1 MESEEAGGV
10 AQWDSMSS
18 ILNKGERER
27 ENGSEGIYVTSFYGR

>member
-18 ILNKGERER
+18 NLNKGERER
-27 ENGSEGIYVTSFYGR
+27 MKVRVSM